1 MSGVKSLGLLRE
13 AWVALKYMLD
23 PAVSMNQK
31 IWVILS
37 LLYLISPVDFV
48 PDPIFGVGILDDM
61 AVILLMLSFMA
72 GRLKKYDENKN
83 ASGGG
88 QGKKEDNDAID
99 VEYEVIDDEKK

>member
-23 PAVSMNQK
+23 PAIPLNQK
-31 IWVILS
+31 IWVIVS
-37 LLYLISPVDFV
+37 LLYLVSPVDFM
-48 PDPIFGVGILDDM
+48 PDPIFGIGIIDDIV
-61 AVILLMLSFMA
+61 VILLMLSFMA

-83 ASGGG
+83 ASRSW
-88 QGKKEDNDAID
+88 QKQREAQDAID